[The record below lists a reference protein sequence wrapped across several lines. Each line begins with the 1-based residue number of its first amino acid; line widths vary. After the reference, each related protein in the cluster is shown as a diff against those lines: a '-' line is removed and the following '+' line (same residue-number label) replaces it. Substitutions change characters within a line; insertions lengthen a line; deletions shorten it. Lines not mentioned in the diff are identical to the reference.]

1 MDNKLK
7 LSWIIPCYNE
17 ELVIKS
23 TFYRVTKVC
32 DSIPEFIW
40 EIIFIDDGSN
50 DNTKFIFESLP
61 KIVHRVV
68 LLSLSKNYGHQTA
81 VQAGIDFVESSA
93 AIIIDGDL
101 QDPPELAESMIQKWK
116 EGYNVVYGVRLER
129 ESETF
134 FKKFSATLFYRVLK
148 FLSSTKIP
156 VDAGDFRLID
166 KKIIEALKKMPEK
179 GRYLRGL
186 ISWAGYKQTEIKY
199 KRSKRYAGKSK
210 YPLKKM
216 VKLAIEGIT
225 SFSTKPL
232 KIATFIGIFTS
243 LISLILMIYILYIRL
258 FTNSWVVGW
267 AGLAITVLFM
277 GGIQLICM
285 GIIGEYLGTIFI
297 ESKKRPLYFLDSIVE
312 K

>member
-1 MDNKLK
+1 
-7 LSWIIPCYNE
+7 
-17 ELVIKS
+17 
-23 TFYRVTKVC
+23 
-32 DSIPEFIW
+32 
-40 EIIFIDDGSN
+40 
-50 DNTKFIFESLP
+50 
-61 KIVHRVV
+61 
-68 LLSLSKNYGHQTA
+68 
-81 VQAGIDFVESSA
+81 
-93 AIIIDGDL
+93 
-101 QDPPELAESMIQKWK
+101 
-116 EGYNVVYGVRLER
+116 
-129 ESETF
+129 
-134 FKKFSATLFYRVLK
+134 
-148 FLSSTKIP
+148 
-156 VDAGDFRLID
+156 
-166 KKIIEALKKMPEK
+166 MPEK

-216 VKLAIEGIT
+216 IKLAIEGIT

-267 AGLAITVLFM
+267 AGLAIIVLFM

-297 ESKKRPLYFLDSIVE
+297 ESKNRPLYFLDSIIE

>member
-23 TFYRVTKVC
+23 TFNRVTKVC

-40 EIIFIDDGSN
+40 EIIFVDDGSN

-81 VQAGIDFVESSA
+81 VQAGIDFVKSSA
-93 AIIIDGDL
+93 VIIIDGDL

-267 AGLAITVLFM
+267 AGLAIIVLFM

-297 ESKKRPLYFLDSIVE
+297 ESKNRPLYFLDSIIE